1 MYAVAVVRY
10 VKSEVFR
17 VGLDTRIYEKESGNA
32 TKMEINFRWKAARNH
47 RIQYSLRTSPRQQHH
62 TPTLIFDFVPF

>member
-32 TKMEINFRWKAARNH
+32 TKMEINFR
-47 RIQYSLRTSPRQQHH
+47 
-62 TPTLIFDFVPF
+62 